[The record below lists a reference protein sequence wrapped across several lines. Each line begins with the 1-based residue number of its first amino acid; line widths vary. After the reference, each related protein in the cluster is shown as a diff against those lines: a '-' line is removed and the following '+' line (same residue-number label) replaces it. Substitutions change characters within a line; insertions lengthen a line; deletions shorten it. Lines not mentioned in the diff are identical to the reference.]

1 MNNPDSKSSVCS
13 KDSYG
18 NVTAKNQG
26 GNDVRNE
33 MKYSGYT
40 LDVGISVIA
49 WRPDNTWLGK
59 FGNLVAA
66 KSAVDADIIKSK

>member
-1 MNNPDSKSSVCS
+1 MNNPDHDKNVCA

-18 NVTAKNQG
+18 NVTANEQG

-33 MKYSGYT
+33 MKYSGYI

-49 WRPDNTWLGK
+49 WKPDNTWLGK
-59 FGNLVAA
+59 FGNLELA
-66 KSAVDADIIKSK
+66 KAAVDADILKQK